1 MRAKAGP
8 WTWWWIWFPA
18 CLKGCLSFYSE
29 TTVEPSDDP
38 MISHATCFTSTL
50 AVTLM
55 AGWKDRGPELTNL
68 NPT

>member
-1 MRAKAGP
+1 
-8 WTWWWIWFPA
+8 
-18 CLKGCLSFYSE
+18 
-29 TTVEPSDDP
+29 

-55 AGWKDRGPELTNL
+55 ASWKHCGPELTNL